1 MKTLKNENLQELT
14 EKVLDLVAKT
24 SVEIGHKTDANTMA
38 SLSKIFAQD
47 LQKENR
53 FKNLTFNQIQDAFH
67 QGVRFSKDEPFL
79 NIRTFYKWTYEH
91 KKKVDNAYYEVHTLG
106 KEKEKTLFYQDT
118 IVYLE

>member
-106 KEKEKTLFYQDT
+106 KEKEKTLFYQEP